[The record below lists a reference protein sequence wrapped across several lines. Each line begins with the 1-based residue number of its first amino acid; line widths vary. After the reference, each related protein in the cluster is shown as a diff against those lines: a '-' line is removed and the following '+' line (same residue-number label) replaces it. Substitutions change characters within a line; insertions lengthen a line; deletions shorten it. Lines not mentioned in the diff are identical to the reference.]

1 MMPPESVDWFY
12 FRPGCKSCDRTRE
25 RLESGRG
32 AIQEERSSRKHPL
45 TVEEVSKLLRSVEQV
60 WIVRGRRVEERLA
73 PEVLPDDLRG
83 PTGNFRAPMLR
94 RGKRLLVGYQPGA
107 LERLLASG

>member
-12 FRPGCKSCDRTRE
+12 FRPGCKSCERTRE
-25 RLESGRG
+25 RLEQGGMAVR
-32 AIQEERSSRKHPL
+32 EERSSRKEPL
-45 TVEEVSKLLRSVEQV
+45 AVEEVRSLLRSVEQV
-60 WIVRGRRVEERLA
+60 WIVRGRRVGERPA
-73 PEVLPDDLRG
+73 HAVRPDDLRG

-94 RGKRLLVGYQPGA
+94 RGGTLLVGYQPEA